1 MMKSNEFGFKQ
12 DVKIID
18 LLKNQRFTFSAEII
32 PPRNG
37 MEQVKVLEQIK
48 VLISAGAEFF
58 SVTKGAGG
66 SLRGGSLPISQ
77 AIKDQFG
84 VPCIAH
90 FTCRD
95 MTPQEVE
102 NQLMDHHYFGIRNI
116 LALRGDPPS
125 DQPDWQPHSESLRFA
140 HQLIRQIKGLNEGK
154 FLSRPGA
161 RDDKNQA
168 VTDFC
173 IGAAVYPEHPIA
185 KERMDFFKMK
195 IDEGAEYGITQ
206 MIFDADIYTQFLEDC
221 AQKGLQV
228 PVLPGSLIL
237 RSQAQAHR
245 MMRRF
250 GIQVSKKI
258 MNKLPVEKENQGV
271 GRVVDLFLE
280 YLEDLKKTGAPG
292 IHLFVMS
299 DLEASSRALEKMK
312 SVEVSD
318 G

>member
-18 LLKNQRFTFSAEII
+18 LLKSQKFTFSAEII

-37 MEQVKVLEQIK
+37 VEQVKVLDQIK

-116 LALRGDPPS
+116 LALRGDPPT
-125 DQPDWQPHSESLRFA
+125 DQPDWRPHSESLRYA
-140 HQLIRQIKGLNEGK
+140 YQLIRQIRELNEGR
-154 FLSRPGA
+154 FLPRPGA
-161 RDDKNQA
+161 RSDQNQVA
-168 VTDFC
+168 TDFC
-173 IGAAVYPEHPIA
+173 IGAAVYPEHPVASEKI
-185 KERMDFFKMK
+185 EFLKMK
-195 IDEGAEYGITQ
+195 VDEGAEYGITQ
-206 MIFDADIYTQFLEDC
+206 MIFDASVYAQFLEDC
-221 AQKGLQV
+221 AKQGLQV
-228 PVLPGSLIL
+228 PILPGSLIL

-245 MMRRF
+245 MMKRF
-250 GIQVSKKI
+250 GIQVSAKI
-258 MNKLPVEKENQGV
+258 MNKLPAEREANGV

-280 YLEDLKKTGAPG
+280 YLEDLKRVGAPG
-292 IHLFVMS
+292 VHLFVMS
-299 DLEASSRALEKMK
+299 DIEASSGALEKMK
-312 SVEVSD
+312 LLEVGD